1 VPECVPAHYALTLR
15 RPSLPHRIILD
26 ERSSRADKDRA
37 ERMLLQAQT
46 YDMIKLSIILL
57 LTVVVPLLLVRR
69 YGALR
74 DPASRPIPC

>member
-1 VPECVPAHYALTLR
+1 VPAHYALTLR

-26 ERSSRADKDRA
+26 ERLSRADKDRA